1 MTVTESSARADAPQD
16 DLARMKN
23 WGFGLLL
30 LGFGLLAFQ
39 QFAPG
44 IVLLAVG
51 AIALIAS
58 RLRREDKPEEPPTPP
73 PSKPRKRLPKPP
85 SPETKPESKPKI
97 EPARRP
103 TPAPATKATPKP
115 TPRPKPKPKPERKL
129 ATTESKPSAPT
140 LGIEPPSVLPVQP
153 DDELVPTIVTRTGI
167 NDTGTRLRDPYKDGD
182 KVWTTEEDREILEEF
197 AKGNGLVYVSRA
209 SVQDMQQV
217 AIRLTRLLL
226 NPQGDL
232 RDDSTAHQHGRAYL
246 PGEKN
251 QIVAE
256 FLNGATIDELARN
269 HERTLLAIGWQILD
283 HPDRPPSLRD
293 AVAARL
299 NR

>member
-1 MTVTESSARADAPQD
+1 
-16 DLARMKN
+16 MKN
-23 WGFGLLL
+23 LGFGLLL
-30 LGFGLLAFQ
+30 IGFGLLAFQ

-58 RLRREDKPEEPPTPP
+58 RLRREGKPEEPPTPP
-73 PSKPRKRLPKPP
+73 PSKPRQRMPKPP

-103 TPAPATKATPKP
+103 TPAPASKATPKP
-115 TPRPKPKPKPERKL
+115 TPRPKPAPKRKP
-129 ATTESKPSAPT
+129 ATPQSKPSAPT
-140 LGIEPPSVLPVQP
+140 VGIEPPSDPPVQP
-153 DDELVPTIVTRTGI
+153 DDEVVPTIVTRTGI

-246 PGEKN
+246 PGEKD